1 MKVMAGK
8 FVCTNTE
15 PIVETKQGK
24 LRGFCLNGIYTFHGV
39 HYAEADR
46 FQMPHEVEPWEGVRD
61 AHSYGYVCPLLQ
73 QDEPNMEL
81 LVPHRYWLMDEHC
94 QNLNIWTPSL
104 DPKAK
109 RPVMVWLHG
118 GGFTAGSAIEQ
129 VAYEGDHLSQYGDVV
144 VVSINHRLNILGY
157 LDLSAYGEKYAN
169 SANAGNADLVAAL
182 QWIHENIASF
192 GGDPENVTL
201 FGQSGGGEKVIC
213 LMNTPAADGLFQKG
227 IIESGVV
234 DLGPDK
240 KADGRPLI
248 NAMLKELGL
257 SASEID
263 ELERIPY
270 AKLVEIYK
278 KVLPEIIKEGGYIGC
293 WPAPNDWYMGNP
305 RHVGFTEHAK
315 TIPVLIGTVLGEFC
329 FEPGIK
335 DKYTL
340 SEEEQMEL
348 IVEKYGE
355 EAEELAAQFKEA
367 YPGKNLSDLLYV
379 DLFFRVPTKQL
390 IKKRMEQAEAPT
402 FSYLFA
408 YDFPID
414 GGKVAWH
421 CSEIPFVFH
430 NTDRTA
436 LFNVPGETDRLQER
450 ICSAF
455 VHFARYGNPEIASLP
470 KWPACEN
477 SDEATMIF
485 DVECNL
491 RHNHDELLLK
501 SLQSCDNSE
510 KMTLADTI
518 IDQKKTD
525 APVIRH

>member
-1 MKVMAGK
+1 M
-8 FVCTNTE
+8 
-15 PIVETKQGK
+15 
-24 LRGFCLNGIYTFHGV
+24 
-39 HYAEADR
+39 
-46 FQMPHEVEPWEGVRD
+46 
-61 AHSYGYVCPLLQ
+61 
-73 QDEPNMEL
+73 
-81 LVPHRYWLMDEHC
+81 
-94 QNLNIWTPSL
+94 
-104 DPKAK
+104 
-109 RPVMVWLHG
+109 
-118 GGFTAGSAIEQ
+118 
-129 VAYEGDHLSQYGDVV
+129 
-144 VVSINHRLNILGY
+144 
-157 LDLSAYGEKYAN
+157 
-169 SANAGNADLVAAL
+169 
-182 QWIHENIASF
+182 
-192 GGDPENVTL
+192 
-201 FGQSGGGEKVIC
+201 
-213 LMNTPAADGLFQKG
+213 
-227 IIESGVV
+227 
-234 DLGPDK
+234 
-240 KADGRPLI
+240 
-248 NAMLKELGL
+248 
-257 SASEID
+257 
-263 ELERIPY
+263 
-270 AKLVEIYK
+270 
-278 KVLPEIIKEGGYIGC
+278 
-293 WPAPNDWYMGNP
+293 
-305 RHVGFTEHAK
+305 
-315 TIPVLIGTVLGEFC
+315 
-329 FEPGIK
+329 
-335 DKYTL
+335 
-340 SEEEQMEL
+340 
-348 IVEKYGE
+348 
-355 EAEELAAQFKEA
+355 
-367 YPGKNLSDLLYV
+367 
-379 DLFFRVPTKQL
+379 